1 MIWVE
6 LNELCMGCMQ
16 QKTDQAAEC
25 SFCSFVE
32 GTEPESPLHLPPR
45 TILEN
50 KYLIGKVLGQGGF
63 GITYLAWDL
72 NLNVKLAI
80 KEYFPQELATR
91 AAGHSQV
98 SAYTGSMGTQYE
110 YGLDKFLQEARTL
123 AQFEGHPN
131 IVSVRDFFK
140 ANGTAYFVMSYV
152 DGITVKDHLSNSG
165 GMLPLDQAHGIIM
178 PVLDALKEVH
188 SVNILHRDI
197 SPDNIF
203 INQKGQ
209 VILIDFG
216 AARQAASEKGHSM
229 SIILKPGYAPEEQY
243 RSKGVQGPWTDI
255 YAVGATFYHL
265 ITGSQPPEALERM
278 VTDEL
283 KTPKEL
289 GVQISEAEEKALLTA
304 LAVRAEERY
313 QTVADFQA
321 ALMGDKMTADALA
334 MVPPQVKES
343 KKQDAPKISKKPSL
357 GIMIGAAAVVIA
369 GVAVFALWSGGFLG
383 SDTATLTEEPQED
396 LLIAEGEGEKTDVI
410 IEKDEVESEEHDQ
423 DKQVDQSAQEETS
436 NDEKEVIETD
446 KEEKT
451 ADNVDKKD
459 VVKEP
464 EENPEEEQPT
474 NNSEPDES
482 DKDDITSDFETISWN
497 RGTYEGP
504 LKNGEPHGVGKWVHP
519 DGTSYKGDF
528 YEGKIQ
534 GYGEYTFP
542 NGVVY
547 IGELRNGKAHGEGI
561 MIHPDGRRVGTRW
574 VNGKLQED

>member
-1 MIWVE
+1 MIWLE

-16 QKTDQAAEC
+16 QKTDQADKC

-45 TILEN
+45 TILLN

-72 NLNVKLAI
+72 NLNVKIAI

-152 DGITVKDHLSNSG
+152 DGITVKEHLAYSG
-165 GMLPLDQAHGIIM
+165 GVLPLDQAHGIIM

-188 SVNILHRDI
+188 SVNVLHRDI

-265 ITGSQPPEALERM
+265 ITGIQPPEALERM
-278 VTDEL
+278 VVDEL
-283 KTPKEL
+283 KSPRAL
-289 GVQISEAEEKALLTA
+289 GVPIGEAEEKGLLTA
-304 LAVRAEERY
+304 LAIRAADRY

-321 ALMGDKMTADALA
+321 VLMGKHITAGPPAKIPTPALETKKQT
-334 MVPPQVKES
+334 VPEKS
-343 KKQDAPKISKKPSL
+343 KKSSL

-410 IEKDEVESEEHDQ
+410 IEKDEVASEEHDQ
-423 DKQVDQSAQEETS
+423 DNQVDQSAQEETG
-436 NDEKEVIETD
+436 EEEEKKEVTEAEE
-446 KEEKT
+446 EEKT
-451 ADNVDKKD
+451 TAD
-459 VVKEP
+459 KEKS
-464 EENPEEEQPT
+464 EEAEESTEDEQP
-474 NNSEPDES
+474 
-482 DKDDITSDFETISWN
+482 KDDSEKKESEKDDSSSEFETISWD

-504 LKNGEPHGVGKWVHP
+504 LKNGVPHGKGTWVHR
-519 DGTSYKGDF
+519 DGTSYVGDF
-528 YEGKIQ
+528 YEGRIE

-547 IGELRNGKAHGEGI
+547 IGELKNGKAHGEGI
-561 MIHPDGRRVGTRW
+561 MIHPDGRRVGRHW
-574 VNGKLQED
+574 VNGVLQED